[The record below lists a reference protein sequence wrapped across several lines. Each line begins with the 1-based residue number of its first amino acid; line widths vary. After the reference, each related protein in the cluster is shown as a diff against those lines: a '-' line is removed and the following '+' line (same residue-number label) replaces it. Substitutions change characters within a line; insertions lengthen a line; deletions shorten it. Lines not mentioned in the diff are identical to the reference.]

1 MQFLITEC
9 SFVGDSLCSLL
20 VALRVNVFSAID
32 QHFNKSVEIFDPTVM
47 VSETAHGANIL
58 KW

>member
-9 SFVGDSLCSLL
+9 SFVGDSLRSLL
-20 VALRVNVFSAID
+20 VASRVNVFSAID
-32 QHFNKSVEIFDPTVM
+32 QHLNKSVEIFDPNAM
-47 VSETAHGANIL
+47 MSETAHGANIL